1 MKDPVE
7 VLRRKEAELERLQEE
22 VDALRLAG
30 RLLKEKTSAGVELQT
45 RGKILQM
52 P

>member
-7 VLRRKEAELERLQEE
+7 VLRRKEAELERLKEE
-22 VDALRLAG
+22 VEALRLAG
-30 RLLKEKTSAGVELQT
+30 KLLREKPAPGQEPASGAKV
-45 RGKILQM
+45 LQM